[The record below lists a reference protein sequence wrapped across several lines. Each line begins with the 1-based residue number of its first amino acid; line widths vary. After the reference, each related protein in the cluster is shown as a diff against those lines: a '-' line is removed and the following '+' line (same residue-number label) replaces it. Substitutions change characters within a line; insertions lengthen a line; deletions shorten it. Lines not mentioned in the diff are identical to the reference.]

1 MTHMPGTEH
10 FDVLIVGA
18 GLSGIGAAVHLQQ
31 QSPGRTFTIL
41 EGRDNLGG
49 TWDLFRYPGI
59 RSDSDMYTLGYGFK
73 PWTETKSIA
82 SGASILNYLWDT
94 VAEHDLK
101 RHIRFGQQVKRAEW
115 SSETNTWMV
124 SIEHLGET
132 LTLTCNFLFMCSG
145 YYSYREGFSPV
156 FPGRERF
163 QGDVVHPQQ
172 WPEDLDYA
180 GKNVVVIG
188 SGATAVTLIPNLAK
202 TASKVT
208 MLQRSPSYLA
218 VDADV
223 DHVALRL
230 RKVLGSKL
238 AYRIIRLRNTRRQ
251 QRMYASAQQ
260 DPEQF
265 KAGLFDAVRATIG
278 QDYLDKHFTP
288 TYQPW
293 DQRLCLVPNG
303 DMFQEIAAGRADVA
317 TGHIET
323 FTETG
328 IKLTSGEE
336 VPADIIV
343 TATGLQLVTLGEVEF
358 LVDGE
363 PVDFSKR
370 WTYKGLAYSGVPNL
384 ASVFGYVN
392 TSWTVRA
399 ELVAK
404 FVCRLLNHMESTGVT
419 RVTPELR
426 PEDQDMARGPY
437 VEGFSSGYFQRAN
450 GVLPIQGDHAP
461 WINPQNHKATKRL
474 LTSVIDDGVLV
485 FE

>member
-1 MTHMPGTEH
+1 MPGTEH

-18 GLSGIGAAVHLQQ
+18 GISGIGAAVHLQQ
-31 QSPGRTFTIL
+31 QLPTKTFAIL

-59 RSDSDMYTLGYGFK
+59 RSDSDMYTLGYEFK
-73 PWTETKSIA
+73 PWSEEKSIA
-82 SGASILNYLWDT
+82 SGASIQDYLWDT
-94 VAEHDLK
+94 VSEHDLK
-101 RHIRFGQQVKRAEW
+101 RQIRFGHHVRRAEW
-115 SSETNTWMV
+115 SSDTNTWTV
-124 SIEHLGET
+124 TVEHLGEG
-132 LTLTCNFLFMCSG
+132 LTVTCNFLFMCSG
-145 YYSYREGFSPV
+145 YYNYREGFSPV

-163 QGDVVHPQQ
+163 QGEVVHPQQ
-172 WPEDLDYA
+172 WPEDLAYA
-180 GKNVVVIG
+180 DKRVVVIG
-188 SGATAVTLIPNLAK
+188 SGATAVTLIPNLAQS
-202 TASKVT
+202 AAKVT

-223 DHVALRL
+223 DHFALRL
-230 RKVLGSKL
+230 RRVLGSKL
-238 AYRIIRLRNTRRQ
+238 AYKIIRLRNTIQQ
-251 QRMYASAQQ
+251 QRRYASAQKN
-260 DPEQF
+260 PEQF
-265 KAGLFDAVRATIG
+265 KAALFDVVRAAVG
-278 QDYLDKHFTP
+278 QEYLDKHFTP
-288 TYQPW
+288 NYQPW

-303 DMFQEIAAGRADVA
+303 DMFTAIAEGKADIA

-336 VPADIIV
+336 LPADIIV

-358 LVDGE
+358 HVDGQ
-363 PVDFSKR
+363 PVDFSER

-404 FVCRLLNHMESTGVT
+404 FVCRLLSHMDSTDAA
-419 RVTPELR
+419 RVTPQLR
-426 PEDQDMARGPY
+426 PEDKDMSRGPF

-450 GVLPIQGDHAP
+450 GVLPIQGDRAP

-474 LTSVIDDGVLV
+474 LTSAIDDGVLA